1 LSYRKILH
9 IDLDAFFCSVEELFH
24 PELKGKAF
32 AVGGSVENRGVISSC
47 SYAARM
53 FGVHSAMPTGKAKL
67 LCPELVLVSSSYSR
81 YQEASQQVMS
91 ILSEVTPLI
100 EQISID
106 EAFLEVSDL
115 LQSGL
120 EIAQSLQQSILIKT
134 GLPSSIGVASN
145 MLVAKIAN
153 DYGKQKHKD
162 NKPPMA
168 VTVVQ
173 PGKEAEF
180 LAPLT
185 VISLWGIGPKSA
197 EKLEGLGIKTIG
209 DLAKT
214 PIIHLEKVFGINGHE
229 LLSHA
234 QGIDNRPVLF
244 EHEIKS
250 ISQEI
255 TFSRDCSDIAY
266 LESILRDMSEQVGLR
281 LRKSG
286 FCGYTIRLKL
296 RWPDFRTITRQVTL
310 GDATDQ
316 DDVIFRSVHKLFMNN
331 WEPDQKVR
339 LLGVGVSGLQRSF
352 QQLTLWETPDEKERR
367 LLLALDE
374 LRSRFGKKIVSRGSK
389 I

>member
-1 LSYRKILH
+1 MSYRKILH

-24 PELKGKAF
+24 PELKGTAF
-32 AVGGSVENRGVISSC
+32 AVGGQAENRGVISSC

-67 LCPELVLVSSSYSR
+67 LCPDLVLVSSGYSR
-81 YQEASQQVMS
+81 YQEASQDVMS
-91 ILSEVTPLI
+91 ILSEVTPLV

-106 EAFLEVSDL
+106 EAFLDVSDL
-115 LQSGL
+115 PQSGL
-120 EIAQSLQQSILIKT
+120 DIAQSLQQSILVKT
-134 GLPSSIGVASN
+134 RLPSSIGVASN

-162 NKPPMA
+162 NNPPMA
-168 VTVVQ
+168 VTVVH

-180 LAPLT
+180 LAPLPVT
-185 VISLWGIGPKSA
+185 SLWGIGPKSA
-197 EKLEGLGIKTIG
+197 VKLEGLGIKMIG

-214 PIIHLEKVFGINGHE
+214 PKIQLEKLFGRNVHE

-234 QGIDNRPVLF
+234 NGIDNRPVLV

-255 TFSRDCSDIAY
+255 TFSRDRSEISY
-266 LESILRDMSEQVGLR
+266 LESILRDMSEKVGLR
-281 LRKSG
+281 LRKNG

-310 GDATDQ
+310 REGTDQ
-316 DDVIFRSVHKLFMNN
+316 DEVIFRSVQKLFLNS
-331 WEPDQKVR
+331 WKPAQRVR
-339 LLGVGVSGLQRSF
+339 LLGVGVSGLQKNY
-352 QQLTLWETPDEKERR
+352 QQLTLWETPEEKERR
-367 LLLALDE
+367 LLLALDK
-374 LRSRFGKKIVSRGSK
+374 LRSRYGNKIVSRGSK